1 MAIIAKLIVER
12 FEKPYH
18 NDHFFGEVKKFQKSE
33 ETTKFEK
40 VEDVTLPKFDKVQI
54 VFNKEECY
62 YFNKGEYSYRVTID
76 KHLFE
81 YNDACNSFEC
91 VFSNTDGNV
100 FELNIFNDE
109 ITLKKY
115 YSRSEYDEDDC
126 LLVIEDAVV
135 HYLYGD
141 DVKEC

>member
-54 VFNKEECY
+54 VFN
-62 YFNKGEYSYRVTID
+62 NGENYSYRVTID
-76 KHLFE
+76 KHLFD

-91 VFSNTDGNV
+91 IFTNTDGNI
-100 FELNIFNDE
+100 FELNILNDE
-109 ITLKKY
+109 ITLKY
-115 YSRSEYDEDDC
+115 FYSRSEYDEDIS
-126 LLVIEDAVV
+126 LPIEDVV
-135 HYLYGD
+135 ALYDD
-141 DVKEC
+141 DVKES

>member
-12 FEKPYH
+12 TEKPIC
-18 NDHFFGEVKKFQKSE
+18 NKHFFGKVKRFQKTE
-33 ETTKFEK
+33 ETTEFEK
-40 VEDVTLPKFDKVQI
+40 MKDVTLPQFGKVQI
-54 VFNKEECY
+54 EFND
-62 YFNKGEYSYRVTID
+62 GAYSYKVTMD
-76 KHLFE
+76 KYLFE

-100 FELNIFNDE
+100 FELNIFKDKV
-109 ITLKKY
+109 TLKKC

-135 HYLYGD
+135 HYLYDD

>member
-12 FEKPYH
+12 TEKPIC
-18 NDHFFGEVKKFQKSE
+18 NKHFFGEVKKSQKTE
-33 ETTKFEK
+33 ETTEFEK
-40 VEDVTLPKFDKVQI
+40 MKDVTLPQFGKVQI
-54 VFNKEECY
+54 EFND
-62 YFNKGEYSYRVTID
+62 GTYSYKVTID
-76 KHLFE
+76 KYLFE

-115 YSRSEYDEDDC
+115 YSRNEYDEDDF
-126 LLVIEDAVV
+126 LLVIEDAIV
-135 HYLYGD
+135 HYFYGN

>member
-12 FEKPYH
+12 TEKPIC
-18 NDHFFGEVKKFQKSE
+18 NKHFFGKVKRFQKTE
-33 ETTKFEK
+33 ETTEFEK
-40 VEDVTLPKFDKVQI
+40 MKDVTLPQFGKVQI
-54 VFNKEECY
+54 EFNDGTY
-62 YFNKGEYSYRVTID
+62 YYKVTIG
-76 KHLFE
+76 KYLFE